1 MLDLGELLKVAAENT
16 KSEYPMEF
24 VYAAFVKE
32 VQMPNSKFYRYG
44 NTVYVVHATED
55 HPNDG
60 TFRALNADTAQNFL
74 ASGFAFVV
82 DAYKN
87 GFDTLVTE
95 FSDQS
100 LINIFRTV
108 SKNPPN
114 PGMGYNV
121 QMLDNGNYQVGLQL
135 GINREGAR

>member
-1 MLDLGELLKVAAENT
+1 
-16 KSEYPMEF
+16 
-24 VYAAFVKE
+24 
-32 VQMPNSKFYRYG
+32 
-44 NTVYVVHATED
+44 VVHATED